1 MLKEHSMTVCQYKI
15 VLGLKLVFIRRFYLD
30 ANHIL
35 CTPNAPLKW
44 KPSVA
49 CKWRI
54 SILLRSPRALLTPL
68 PSSLRVKIISYLPA
82 SVIYHFFNIQF
93 WLHPFQ
99 LQERKNKLTGKL
111 WKFKL
116 KSKTKLYDVF
126 PTKPATA
133 PAFFVSCIT
142 WARFWNL
149 LWHTFFL

>member
-1 MLKEHSMTVCQYKI
+1 MI

-35 CTPNAPLKW
+35 CTPNALPSESLPKW

-49 CKWRI
+49 YKWRI
-54 SILLRSPRALLTPL
+54 SILLRSPRALLTPP
-68 PSSLRVKIISYLPA
+68 PSSLRAKIISYLPA

-99 LQERKNKLTGKL
+99 LQERKNKLTNKL
-111 WKFKL
+111 WTFKL
-116 KSKTKLYDVF
+116 KSKTKLYNVF
-126 PTKPATA
+126 PTKPATT